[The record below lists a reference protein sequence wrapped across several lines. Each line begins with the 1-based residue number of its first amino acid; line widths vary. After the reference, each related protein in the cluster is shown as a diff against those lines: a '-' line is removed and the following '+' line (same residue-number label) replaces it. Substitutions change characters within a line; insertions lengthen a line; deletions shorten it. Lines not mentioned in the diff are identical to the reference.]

1 MAYLRKRPFLTSLII
16 YVIWTALVLGGG
28 VIATAG
34 SGSLDDLVRY
44 RIMLYFLLVPILLLV
59 VVFLL
64 KWVPEV
70 ALKRVANPRDLWIL
84 WLPVFYLLVFG
95 VSAVVTRFP
104 GLGDGVIWFVLI
116 NTLLVGIN
124 EELMFRGL
132 LFYGSGTRFG
142 LLWTV
147 VLTAVLFGSVH
158 ILNGFITCDFSNAM
172 IQATGAALSGVWYA
186 ALRFRLGSVFPGM
199 ILHWLWDFLTF
210 LGGSIILGG
219 LITPRFGV
227 MGFVL
232 VMQLPLALY
241 GVWLLR
247 KYRHQ
252 TPTPLFPVDAYP
264 GFMVNYL

>member
-1 MAYLRKRPFLTSLII
+1 MTTLRKRPFLTSLII

-28 VIATAG
+28 ILATGG

-44 RIMLYFLLVPILLLV
+44 HIMPHFLLVPILLLV
-59 VVFLL
+59 VIFLL

-70 ALKRVANPRDLWIL
+70 GLKRVANPRDLWIL
-84 WLPVFYLLVFG
+84 WLPVLYLLVF
-95 VSAVVTRFP
+95 VASAALTGFS

-124 EELMFRGL
+124 EELMFRGV
-132 LFYGSGTRFG
+132 LFYGSGARFG

-147 VLTAVLFGSVH
+147 VLTAVLFVSVH
-158 ILNGFITCDFSNAM
+158 ILNGFITGDFSNAM
-172 IQATGAALSGVWYA
+172 IQAAGAALSGVWYA

-210 LGGSIILGG
+210 LGGSILLAS

-227 MGFVL
+227 MGFIL
-232 VMQLPLALY
+232 AMQLPLALY
-241 GVWLLR
+241 GVWFLR
-247 KYRHQ
+247 KYRRQ
-252 TPTPLFPVDAYP
+252 TPTPLYSVDA
-264 GFMVNYL
+264 